1 MVRRDAA
8 VPNQNCGEVG
18 LFGQFAGLARANGGE
33 HLKQVGKFNRIVLV
47 DIRWV
52 AGIEAPVR
60 QNGQEVRESDHTIA
74 IHILWT
80 SAPRATGSGQSDAVH
95 GKLNEWMVVEQ

>member
-33 HLKQVGKFNRIVLV
+33 HGKQVGKFNRIVLV
-47 DIRWV
+47 DICWV
-52 AGIEAPVR
+52 ARIEAPVR
-60 QNGQEVRESDHTIA
+60 QNGQEVREFDHTIA

-80 SAPRATGSGQSDAVH
+80 SAPGAAGSGESDAVH